1 MSASLI
7 SPSRAGKSATSGTAG
22 RTGGATLGGRFGG
35 GTLGA
40 RPSGGG
46 ATLGARTGGVLGA
59 GGFGLRSAVSTSSEL
74 RSLAKRRDGA
84 GADPV
89 PGGGRGS
96 ELDRATPLS
105 PLARRVVAMKV

>member
-1 MSASLI
+1 M
-7 SPSRAGKSATSGTAG
+7 
-22 RTGGATLGGRFGG
+22 LGGRFGG

-40 RPSGGG
+40 RATGGG
-46 ATLGARTGGVLGA
+46 GTLGARAGGALGA
-59 GGFGLRSAVSTSSEL
+59 GGFGLRSAVSTSSEFS
-74 RSLAKRRDGA
+74 SLDKRRDGA

-96 ELDRATPLS
+96 LDRATPLS